1 MFSQLLSQPPIP
13 LNAARPGL
21 RFPASVEA
29 VVMRGLSRDPAKRYG
44 TVLEFAV
51 ELRDVLNRAPEE
63 ADGEDGDAGG
73 LFSKIKSLFRNN

>member
-21 RFPASVEA
+21 RFPAAVEA
-29 VVMRGLSRDPAKRYG
+29 VIMRALSRDPAKRYT

-51 ELRDVLNRAPEE
+51 ELRDALTKAPPETNGKDEE
-63 ADGEDGDAGG
+63 GGG
-73 LFSKIKSLFRNN
+73 LLSKIKSLFR